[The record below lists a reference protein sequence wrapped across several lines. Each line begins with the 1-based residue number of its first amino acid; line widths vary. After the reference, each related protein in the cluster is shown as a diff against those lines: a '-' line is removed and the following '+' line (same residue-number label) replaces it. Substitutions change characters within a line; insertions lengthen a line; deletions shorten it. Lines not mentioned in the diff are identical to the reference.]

1 MPSMSYL
8 VLGLGA
14 SYYLFDGFNVGL
26 FYESW
31 TGSDPKMTKITPS
44 VQYVFYQVE
53 QVKPYVGAFYRR
65 SSIDGL
71 KDLDSVGG
79 RAGAYLQVGRNAYL
93 GLGAVYESYI
103 DCKTGPIGSATAPTA
118 RRVSPSRSSEG
129 ISCPIGDYRAFP
141 PPAPHDRRPAGGA
154 RRRGF
159 TRNPFSSAAA
169 EGPGVGRLRRCGIL
183 CAGRRRADRRR
194 V

>member
-1 MPSMSYL
+1 MKKTLAALAAAACAFAAPAMAQNVGVAGGFSKGKTHLIGTIGTGYAFDESYL

-31 TGSDPKMTKITPS
+31 TGSIEDDQITPS
-44 VQYVFYQVE
+44 VRASIRST
-53 QVKPYVGAFYRR
+53 VKPYVGAFYRR

-103 DCKTGPIGSATAPTA
+103 DCNTSTYHKCDSTYGE
-118 RRVSPSRSSEG
+118 VSLTF
-129 ISCPIGDYRAFP
+129 AF
-141 PPAPHDRRPAGGA
+141 
-154 RRRGF
+154 
-159 TRNPFSSAAA
+159 
-169 EGPGVGRLRRCGIL
+169 
-183 CAGRRRADRRR
+183 
-194 V
+194 

>member
-1 MPSMSYL
+1 MKKTLAAALAAAACAFAAPAMAQNVGVAGGFSKGKTHLIGTIGTGYAFDESYL

-31 TGSDPKMTKITPS
+31 TGSNPKMTKITPS
-44 VQYVFYQVE
+44 VQYVFYQVQ

-103 DCKTGPIGSATAPTA
+103 DCNTSTYHKCDSTYGE
-118 RRVSPSRSSEG
+118 VSLTF
-129 ISCPIGDYRAFP
+129 AF
-141 PPAPHDRRPAGGA
+141 
-154 RRRGF
+154 
-159 TRNPFSSAAA
+159 
-169 EGPGVGRLRRCGIL
+169 
-183 CAGRRRADRRR
+183 
-194 V
+194 